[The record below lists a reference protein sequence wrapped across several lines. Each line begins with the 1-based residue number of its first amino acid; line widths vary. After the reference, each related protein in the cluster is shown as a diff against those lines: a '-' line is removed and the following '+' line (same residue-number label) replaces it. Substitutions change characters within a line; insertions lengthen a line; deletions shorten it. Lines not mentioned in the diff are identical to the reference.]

1 VYPDLPLRSTVEILL
16 DRWGIPHIYAGCAE
30 DVFFAQGFNAA
41 RDRLWQIDL
50 WRRQGL
56 GLLSEVLGADY
67 IARDRAARLFLYR
80 GAMEQEWA
88 AYGCDLRPVIEPF
101 VAGINEYIRLI
112 GRQPD
117 LLPVEFRLLDYLPA
131 PWEPDDV
138 LRIRAH
144 GRYRNV
150 SSEVQRACILRDF
163 GPEAE
168 AMRVLLEP
176 DVDLTVPPGL
186 DLALITPEVLRD
198 YELAPTSFGVFSRG
212 LEPAMD
218 GSNNWAISGRRTASG
233 RPILA
238 NDPHRA
244 VEVPSLRYLAH
255 IVCPGLDIIGG
266 GEPAL
271 PGISIGHNGQVA
283 FGLTVLPVDQEDL
296 YVYETDGP
304 GGSCYRYRE
313 GWEAMEIVS
322 ETIPVRGGK
331 SVDVALKF
339 TRHGPVVAELPAK
352 CAAFS
357 VRAAWL
363 QPGMAPYVAGIGLMQ
378 AHDLDE
384 FRTAAR
390 GWGAPGENLLYADV
404 KNNIAWQPAAL
415 VPVRPNWDGLLPV
428 PGDGRYEWAGFIT
441 TADLPVE
448 VNPARGWLATA
459 NQRNIDPDQIGGVRV
474 GFEWEPPFRFQRIQD
489 VLEQDRLLTVEESA
503 ALQNDYLSLAARH
516 LHKTLASLQC
526 TDERAA
532 RGAAMLAEWDL
543 HLEARSAAAALFEV
557 WFRSHLRPAL
567 FAEVLAEQVPAGKLG
582 RALESLVNHANVTG
596 DARIDLA
603 LIDHVESSPRTARQL
618 DRIFESTLAAAMRH
632 LEDLLGPDSTVWQ
645 WGALHQVKIEH
656 PLTHELNAVTDL
668 NRHGAQPR
676 GGCGDTVGN
685 TSYGTASFAQTWG
698 ATLRMVLDVGEW
710 DNSLAMNSPGQSGDP
725 RSRHYADLITAWAR
739 DESIPLLYSRQHI
752 EGATEHRIVL
762 TSESGEHFETLPLAP
777 CLLPEI
783 SLALLMASVNMGD
796 ACRPMPVTAAASY
809 GRHGAGHRAFIAESA
824 R

>member
-1 VYPDLPLRSTVEILL
+1 LPWNFPLSQ
-16 DRWGIPHIYAGCAE
+16 GCARLAMLLAAGNAGIFKGSE
-30 DVFFAQGFNAA
+30 LAQPPLLALEELAREAELPDWAFSVVTGGPEIGQMLVESALIDAVCFTGGIGTGLAVAQAAA
-41 RDRLWQIDL
+41 RSLK
-50 WRRQGL
+50 
-56 GLLSEVLGADY
+56 
-67 IARDRAARLFLYR
+67 
-80 GAMEQEWA
+80 
-88 AYGCDLRPVIEPF
+88 
-101 VAGINEYIRLI
+101 RLI
-112 GRQPD
+112 LELGGKTPFAVFADAD
-117 LLPVEFRLLDYLPA
+117 LDTAMDVALAAGFGFQGQACNAGSLLLVQEPVYA
-131 PWEPDDV
+131 
-138 LRIRAH
+138 
-144 GRYRNV
+144 
-150 SSEVQRACILRDF
+150 

-198 YELAPTSFGVFSRG
+198 YELATTSFGVFSRG

-255 IVCPGLDIIGG
+255 IVCPALDIIGG

-532 RGAAMLAEWDL
+532 RGAVMLAEWDL

-710 DNSLAMNSPGQSGDP
+710 DNSLAMNSP
-725 RSRHYADLITAWAR
+725 WAIR
-739 DESIPLLYSRQHI
+739 
-752 EGATEHRIVL
+752 
-762 TSESGEHFETLPLAP
+762 
-777 CLLPEI
+777 
-783 SLALLMASVNMGD
+783 
-796 ACRPMPVTAAASY
+796 
-809 GRHGAGHRAFIAESA
+809 
-824 R
+824 